1 MAYKISEDCAA
12 CGTCIDECAVGAIS
26 EGDIYM
32 IDPDLCVECGA
43 CVLKCPRK
51 AIINKNEA

>member
-1 MAYKISEDCAA
+1 MKACDVACIGCMMCKKECPNDAVVIEDFLAKIDYEK
-12 CGTCIDECAVGAIS
+12 
-26 EGDIYM
+26 
-32 IDPDLCVECGA
+32 CVECGA